1 MSKFNVA
8 LDNLNPSFGERL
20 NPIQYITTKEE
31 ADQFRADYLAW
42 LENRLRVVPEEPL
55 KPGQTALECVNANIA
70 YYAGYFGEAAKI
82 RLLTLFEIG
91 L

>member
-1 MSKFNVA
+1 MTKFNVA

-20 NPIQYITTKEE
+20 DPIKNITTKEE

-70 YYAGYFGEAAKI
+70 YYSGYFGEETKI
-82 RLLTLFEIG
+82 RLLNLFEVG
-91 L
+91 F